1 MRFKKGLVLLAIFM
15 ICFTMVMAPAA
26 FAKKKKNPLAAWKPK
41 FDPSGAKYVMKVSNV
56 SHPVLVGVGV
66 GYKIRDALWKKTNGQ
81 VYFDY
86 YPLCLLGGEV
96 EVLNQL
102 VTGAVQGMACSSVAV
117 TNMAPRMGIV
127 NLPFL
132 VDTFANLDKFIAN
145 KKLYQHFLDGMLSKG
160 VYGID
165 VVGYGTY
172 GWATINPVKT
182 LADAKKVKFRV
193 AEAAVNRLS
202 YKVWGLNAVV
212 MPWPDVPVA
221 LKQHVI
227 TGLDHTATVCYI
239 TKKFEVCKN
248 YTELN
253 YAQGLFIYLI
263 NKKWLDSLP
272 KDLQKVIV
280 DTIREECAKGRKGV
294 VKQQEDSI
302 KAAKTKAG
310 VKFWKLPEKDMAWLK
325 KRAILVHQKYAKEIG
340 PDYLKAVQDYLGFK
354 H

>member
-1 MRFKKGLVLLAIFM
+1 MRIKKSLVFLAIFM
-15 ICFTMVMAPAA
+15 IVFTMAVAPAA

-66 GYKIRDALWKKTNGQ
+66 GYKIRDALWKKTKGQ

-132 VDTFANLDKFIAN
+132 VDTFENLDKFIAN

-193 AEAAVNRLS
+193 AEAAVNRLN

-248 YTELN
+248 YTVLD

-272 KDLQKVIV
+272 KDLQKIIV

-294 VKQQEDSI
+294 IKQQEDSI
-302 KAAKTKAG
+302 KAAKAKAG
-310 VKFWKLPEKDMAWLK
+310 VKFWKLPPKDMDWLK
-325 KRAILVHQKYAKEIG
+325 KRAILVHKKYAKEIG